1 MLSKLI
7 EKEGLAAVS
16 TGGTLL
22 VSGNSDRAVKLRD
35 AETGEVKRAVPGNT
49 PYDTSVAFGPSGSAI
64 ASGSRCGEIRLWDA
78 VTGVFKNTLQ
88 GRTGSAVGVV
98 FGPCDFAIA

>member
-1 MLSKLI
+1 MLITDSVPGIL
-7 EKEGLAAVS
+7 GRS
-16 TGGTLL
+16 T
-22 VSGNSDRAVKLRD
+22 KLRD
-35 AETGEVKRAVPGNT
+35 AGTGEVNRVVPGNT
-49 PYDTSVAFGPSGSAI
+49 PYNTSVAIGPSGSTV

>member
-1 MLSKLI
+1 MISKLI

-22 VSGNSDRAVKLRD
+22 VSGNMYRGVIQLCD
-35 AETGEVKRAVPGNT
+35 AGTDELKMTVPRNT
-49 PYDTSVAFGPSGSAI
+49 LYDTSVT
-64 ASGSRCGEIRLWDA
+64 SGSRGGDIRLWDA
-78 VTGVFKNTLQ
+78 VTGVLNNTLQ

-98 FGPCDFAIA
+98 FGPCDFAIT